1 MAKKIYIQQNKPEL
15 CVVNTDTGEIV
26 SGVASTKVENI
37 DEFIMI
43 FLLNIQDAF
52 KLDGQH

>member
-1 MAKKIYIQQNKPEL
+1 M
-15 CVVNTDTGEIV
+15 NTDTGEII
-26 SGVASTKVENI
+26 SGVATTKVESI

-52 KLDGQH
+52 KLEG

>member
-1 MAKKIYIQQNKPEL
+1 MAKKIYIQQSHPEL
-15 CVVNTDTGEIV
+15 SVVNTDTGEII
-26 SGVASTKVENI
+26 SGVATAKVENI

-52 KLDGQH
+52 KLEG